1 MGFFTA
7 YLRNS
12 LRYYLNDKNW
22 DMVSSPNPKYE
33 PKRSEKIKNKRK
45 NKKRR

>member
-1 MGFFTA
+1 MSFFNA
-7 YLRNS
+7 GLGIYNS
-12 LRYYLNDKNW
+12 YYSNDKNW
-22 DMVSSPNPKYE
+22 DKVSSPNPKYQ